1 MHHYLVLRENKNTK
15 DQRWLFY
22 PLPEILNK
30 LPIRRRVKETLLVAT
45 GGAAGALFRYFLL
58 LLFSRFH
65 VSSLLAIWIVNVSG
79 SFALGFLLSLALTR
93 TTFPPSLQLLVGV
106 GFLSSYTTFATLMWD
121 TFSLAQTGSLLM
133 ALLNL
138 GASFTIGLLAVGLGF
153 LVGRA
158 W

>member
-1 MHHYLVLRENKNTK
+1 MHDHLVLRENRNAKG
-15 DQRWLFY
+15 QRWGFY
-22 PLPEILNK
+22 PLPEIVNK
-30 LPIRRRVKETLLVAT
+30 LLIRRGVKEALLVAT
-45 GGAAGALFRYFLL
+45 GGSAGALFRYFLL
-58 LLFSRFH
+58 LLFSRFD
-65 VSSLLAIWIVNVSG
+65 VSSLVAIWNVSG

-93 TTFPPSLQLLVGV
+93 TTFPPSLQLLGGI

>member
-1 MHHYLVLRENKNTK
+1 
-15 DQRWLFY
+15 
-22 PLPEILNK
+22 
-30 LPIRRRVKETLLVAT
+30 
-45 GGAAGALFRYFLL
+45 
-58 LLFSRFH
+58 
-65 VSSLLAIWIVNVSG
+65 
-79 SFALGFLLSLALTR
+79 LSLALTR

-121 TFSLAQTGSLLM
+121 TFSLAHTGSLLM

-138 GASFTIGLLAVGLGF
+138 GASFTIGLVAVGLGF

>member
-1 MHHYLVLRENKNTK
+1 M
-15 DQRWLFY
+15 
-22 PLPEILNK
+22 
-30 LPIRRRVKETLLVAT
+30 KEALLVAT

-58 LLFSRFH
+58 LLFLRLH
-65 VSSLLAIWIVNVSG
+65 ISSIAAIWVVNVSG

-93 TTFPPSLQLLVGV
+93 TAFPPSVQLLVGV

-121 TFSLAQTGSLLM
+121 TFSLAQTGSVLM
-133 ALLNL
+133 AVLNVA
-138 GASFTIGLLAVGLGF
+138 ASFTIGLAAVGLGY

>member
-1 MHHYLVLRENKNTK
+1 
-15 DQRWLFY
+15 
-22 PLPEILNK
+22 
-30 LPIRRRVKETLLVAT
+30 VKEALLVAT
-45 GGAAGALFRYFLL
+45 GGAAGALFRYFML
-58 LLFSRFH
+58 LLFLWFH
-65 VSSLLAIWIVNVSG
+65 ISSIAAIWVVNVSG

-93 TTFPPSLQLLVGV
+93 TAFPPGVQLLVGV

-121 TFSLAQTGSLLM
+121 TFSLAQTGSVLM

-138 GASFTIGLLAVGLGF
+138 GASFTIGLAAVGLGF

>member
-1 MHHYLVLRENKNTK
+1 
-15 DQRWLFY
+15 
-22 PLPEILNK
+22 
-30 LPIRRRVKETLLVAT
+30 VKGVLLVAT
-45 GGAAGALFRYFLL
+45 GAVAGALSRYFVV

-65 VSSLLAIWIVNVSG
+65 VSSVVAIWVVNVSG

-93 TTFPPSLQLLVGV
+93 APFPPSVQLLAGV

-121 TFSLAQTGSLLM
+121 TFSLFQAGSVFM

-138 GASFTIGLLAVGLGF
+138 GASITVGLAAVGLGF

-158 W
+158 L